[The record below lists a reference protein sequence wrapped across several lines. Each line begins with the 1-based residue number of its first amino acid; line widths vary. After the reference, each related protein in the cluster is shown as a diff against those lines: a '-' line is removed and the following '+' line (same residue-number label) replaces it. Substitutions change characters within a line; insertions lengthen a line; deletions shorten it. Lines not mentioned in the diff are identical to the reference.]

1 MPNNGKGYMDIREY
15 YRYAIEDLKSAN
27 IETPELEAGVMLCR
41 ALKCDKAYL
50 YSHYD
55 RVLDKEELRLL
66 REMLDQRILNVPL
79 QYIVGETEF
88 MGLSFSVSPAVL
100 IPRQDTETLVEEC
113 IKLVGLISKQ
123 AELGKT
129 DMYKGNETLI
139 TNVKVLDMC
148 TGSGCIAVSIAHYCP
163 ESMVVACDISQAALY
178 IARENCERNRV
189 AKRVELHCGDLFEP
203 LAGEQQFNIIV
214 SNPPY
219 IESNVIPELQKE
231 VKNHEPFLALDGG
244 KDGLDFYRKIIAVA
258 PRYLING
265 GYLALEIGYN
275 QGQSV
280 KKLMNEFFCDIT
292 VYKDIGGNDRVVIGR
307 YNK

>member
-1 MPNNGKGYMDIREY
+1 MDIRY
-15 YRYAIEDLKSAN
+15 YFRHAVESLRNVSIEA
-27 IETPELEAGVMLCR
+27 PELEAGVMLCH
-41 ALKCDKAYL
+41 ALKCDRSYL

-55 RVLDKEELRLL
+55 RVLVEEELKLL
-66 REMLDQRILNVPL
+66 GEMLNQRINNIPL

-123 AELGKT
+123 ADLDET
-129 DMYKGNETLI
+129 DMDKVNEAI
-139 TNVKVLDMC
+139 IKNVKVLDMC

-163 ESMVVACDISQAALY
+163 DTMLVACDISQDALC
-178 IARENCERNRV
+178 IARVNCQRNRV
-189 AKRVELHCGDLFEP
+189 DNRVKVHCGDLFES

-219 IESNVIPELQKE
+219 IETDVIPELQME

-244 KDGLDFYRKIIAVA
+244 KDGLYFYRRIIANA
-258 PRYLING
+258 PRYLTNG

-275 QGQSV
+275 QGKSV
-280 KKLMNEFFCDIT
+280 VKLMNEFFCDII
-292 VYKDIGGNDRVVIGR
+292 VYRDIGGNDRVVIGR
-307 YNK
+307 YDK

>member
-1 MPNNGKGYMDIREY
+1 MDIREY
-15 YRYAIEDLKSAN
+15 FRYAVESLKSVS
-27 IETPELEAGVMLCR
+27 IETPELEAGVMLCH
-41 ALKCDKAYL
+41 ALKCDRSYL

-55 RVLDKEELRLL
+55 RVLDKGELKLISD
-66 REMLDQRILNVPL
+66 MLNQRIRSVPL

-113 IKLVGLISKQ
+113 IKLVELISKQ
-123 AELGKT
+123 VDLGKS
-129 DMYKGNETLI
+129 DMDKVNGALI
-139 TNVKVLDMC
+139 KHVKVLDMC

-163 ESMVVACDISQAALY
+163 ETMLVACDISQAALC
-178 IARENCERNRV
+178 IARANCVRNKV
-189 AKRVELHCGDLFEP
+189 DNRVELHCGDLFGSLSDEH
-203 LAGEQQFNIIV
+203 QFNIIV

-219 IESNVIPELQKE
+219 IETNVIPELQKE

-244 KDGLDFYRKIIAVA
+244 KDGLDFYRRIIANA
-258 PRYLING
+258 PRYLTNG

-280 KKLMNEFFCDIT
+280 KKLMNEFFCDII
-292 VYKDIGGNDRVVIGR
+292 VYKDIGGNDRAVIGR
-307 YNK
+307 YDK

>member
-1 MPNNGKGYMDIREY
+1 MDIREY
-15 YRYAIEDLKSAN
+15 FRYAVESLKSVN
-27 IETPELEAGVMLCR
+27 IETPELDAGVMLCH

-50 YSHYD
+50 YSHND
-55 RVLDKEELRLL
+55 RVLDKQELKHLS
-66 REMLDQRILNVPL
+66 EMLNQRIHNVPL

-88 MGLSFSVSPAVL
+88 MGLTFFVSPAVL

-129 DMYKGNETLI
+129 GTNKVNEALEK
-139 TNVKVLDMC
+139 NVKLLDMC

-163 ESMVVACDISQAALY
+163 ETMLVACDISQDALC
-178 IARENCERNRV
+178 IARVNCERNRV
-189 AKRVELHCGDLFEP
+189 DNRVELYCSDLFES

-219 IESNVIPELQKE
+219 IETNVIPELQEE

-244 KDGLDFYRKIIAVA
+244 KDGLDFYRRIIANA
-258 PRYLING
+258 PSYLTNG

-280 KKLMNEFFCDIT
+280 IKLMSKFFCNII
-292 VYKDIGGNDRVVIGR
+292 VYKDIGGNDRIVIGR
-307 YNK
+307 YDK